1 MPIEPVLAVA
11 LVALAASAALW
22 LRSSRQAS
30 RTTPAANVWRDV
42 AIDAHLEQREL
53 RRAVADALAVPG
65 AVRGPARS
73 RLNGALGGTPNAPVT
88 ATAPHIPEQRR
99 PSSAAPPQPL
109 ERPVVVIHQVG
120 PGYLSGPESRTGT
133 DVRL

>member
-1 MPIEPVLAVA
+1 MYVPIELLFAIALAV
-11 LVALAASAALW
+11 VAVGAGLW
-22 LRSSRQAS
+22 LRHSRQADRAPS
-30 RTTPAANVWRDV
+30 AEMPWRDV

-73 RLNGALGGTPNAPVT
+73 RLNGALSGTPAPAAGV
-88 ATAPHIPEQRR
+88 APRIPEQRR
-99 PSSAAPPQPL
+99 PSSAPLQPL
-109 ERPVVVIHQVG
+109 EKPVTVIHQVG